1 MSKPSLAHKSYLSF
15 FTGSFIISALGLVLA
30 GVLGWLEHQTV
41 AHALQFVFL
50 CFVLSLLEVSISFDN
65 AVVNATVLRKMTP
78 IWQRR
83 FLTWG
88 ILIAVFGMR
97 LVFPLLIVCISAWV
111 GPIEALKI
119 ATFEPQRYADMMLA
133 VHHEVAAF
141 GGAFLALVA
150 LKYFFDSSKE
160 IHWISFIE
168 APLARWGRVDIIEVG
183 IVLVGLWVLSKTL
196 PATEGFAVL
205 QAGVAGIITFVGVET
220 LGEMLQSPEGDEA
233 SIDPHKA
240 SLGMFLYLE
249 VLDASFSFD
258 GVIGA
263 FAITN
268 HLFLIAIGLGIG
280 ALFVRSLTIM
290 MVEKGALDAFV
301 YLEHGAFWA
310 VGSLAMIMFL
320 NIHFHI
326 PEVITGL
333 IGVTFIGLAIW
344 SSWRLSQK
352 NKGAA

>member
-1 MSKPSLAHKSYLSF
+1 MSTAPNSLAHKSYLSF

-30 GVLGWLEHQTV
+30 GFLGWLEHQTV
-41 AHALQFVFL
+41 GHALQFVFL

-97 LVFPLLIVCISAWV
+97 LVFPLLIVCISAAV

-119 ATFEPQRYADMMLA
+119 ATFEPQRYADMMMA
-133 VHHEVAAF
+133 VHHEVAAY
-141 GGAFLALVA
+141 GGSFLALVA

-160 IHWISFIE
+160 VHWIRVIE
-168 APLARWGRVDIIEVG
+168 EPLAKWGRVDVIEVG

-196 PATEGFAVL
+196 PPTEGFAVL
-205 QAGVAGIITFVGVET
+205 QAGVAGIITFVGVEA
-220 LGEMLQSPEGDEA
+220 LGEMLQSPEGDN
-233 SIDPHKA
+233 IDPHKA

-310 VGSLAMIMFL
+310 VGALATIMFL
-320 NIHFHI
+320 GIHFHI

-333 IGVTFIGLAIW
+333 IGIAFIGLAIW
-344 SSWRLSQK
+344 SSFRLAKRNQEQ
-352 NKGAA
+352 A